1 MKATRFRERKTIPV
15 GRQGR
20 RRRTERVGALE
31 ALQYLT
37 KGETKV
43 LRDLRARLRDLLG
56 DRLKAMILFGSKA
69 RGDFDPDSDL
79 DVAVIV
85 EGLDRALKRKVID
98 VVVELEVERL
108 IPFTSLVLSPEEFA
122 ALRSRERRIALDI
135 ESEGILL

>member
-1 MKATRFRERKTIPV
+1 MQKLNRIPGLPHLTRDEKQALMDLRER
-15 GRQGR
+15 
-20 RRRTERVGALE
+20 
-31 ALQYLT
+31 
-37 KGETKV
+37 
-43 LRDLRARLRDLLG
+43 LRNLLG
-56 DRLKAMILFGSKA
+56 ERLQKMILFGSKA

-85 EGLDRALKRKVID
+85 EGLDRALRRKVID

-108 IPFTSLVLSPEEFA
+108 IPFTSLVLTREEFA